1 MQTNSFLSR
10 HGGILTPKGFQQ
22 LKIIMQAQFAR
33 NTSDISIIYYTVRSF
48 LKVVQL
54 VVYP

>member
-22 LKIIMQAQFAR
+22 LKIIMQAKFAR
-33 NTSDISIIYYTVRSF
+33 NTSDVSIIYYTVRSF